1 MCDILDEL
9 FSKCEMLSG
18 FDCQVEETMPELIH
32 AVDGGVGTH
41 TYIGSAADSAHTT
54 RVSRVAVVR

>member
-1 MCDILDEL
+1 MLMCDILDEL
-9 FSKCEMLSG
+9 FSKCEMVSG
-18 FDCQVEETMPELIH
+18 FDCQVEAMLIH

-54 RVSRVAVVR
+54 RVSSVAVVR